1 MRPLALLDSHL
12 LTIVTFLPLATGL
25 LLVALRTLSARAAS
39 VVAFSGSL
47 ATFALSLRLF
57 ALFDPAHTGFQLVE
71 RHEWLAAYGI
81 HYFVGIDGI
90 SLLLIVLT
98 TFLVPIALLSAW
110 NAIRE
115 RTTSFVFFMLFLET
129 AMVGTFA
136 ALNLF
141 QFYVFWELMLVP
153 MLFLI
158 GIWGAERRIYAAVKF
173 FLYTVV
179 GSLLM
184 LVALLAVYYLHYQQF
199 GTLSFDLVAAPG
211 AAGKGLLDTVV
222 PLTGEAPWW
231 QTQAWLFAAFALAF
245 GIKVP
250 IVPLH
255 TWLPDAH
262 VEAPTAGSVILAGV
276 LLKMGTYGFVRLAL
290 PLFPAAAVDLTPL
303 FFGLGLAGILYGA
316 LVAMVQ
322 DDMKKLV
329 AYSSV
334 AHLGFVVLG
343 MFAFNREGLEGSV
356 LQMVNHGLS
365 SGALFLLVGILY
377 ERRHTHLIAEFS
389 GISKPMPVYAA
400 LFVLVSMSSIG
411 LPLLNGFVGEF
422 LILLGTFFVSPAV
435 ATAATFGVVLAAVY
449 MLWMLRRVLFG
460 PVERAENRGLPDLG
474 LREKIVLVAVVI
486 PIVWIGVHPQPLL
499 RRLDTSTAE
508 LLRRIDAGTSRASA
522 VASAQPLAPAFGEE
536 RP

>member
-1 MRPLALLDSHL
+1 MALLDEHL
-12 LTIVTFLPLATGL
+12 LTVLTFLPLATALPL
-25 LLVALRTLSARAAS
+25 LFVRGVSPRAAFGLGLAGS
-39 VVAFSGSL
+39 VVTFLL
-47 ATFALSLRLF
+47 AMQLF
-57 ALFDPAHTGFQLVE
+57 LAFDPTRTGFQFLE
-71 RHEWLAAYGI
+71 RHEWLVDYGV
-81 HYFVGIDGI
+81 HYFVGVDGT
-90 SLLLIVLT
+90 SLVLIVLT
-98 TFLVPIALLSAW
+98 AFLVPISLLSAW
-110 NAIRE
+110 NAVHDRVP
-115 RTTSFVFFMLFLET
+115 SFVFFLLFLET
-129 AMVGTFA
+129 GMIGTFA

-158 GIWGAERRIYAAVKF
+158 GIWGADRRIYAAVKF

-184 LVALLAVYYLHYQQF
+184 LVALIVVYMLHFQQF
-199 GTLSFDLVAAPG
+199 GVLNFDLVAAPG
-211 AAGKGLLDTVV
+211 GPAHGLLDTVV
-222 PLTGEAPWW
+222 PLAGEASWW
-231 QTQAWLFAAFALAF
+231 QTQTWLFAAFALAF

-290 PLFPAAAVDLTPL
+290 PLFPVAATELAPV
-303 FFGLGLAGILYGA
+303 FFGLGLVGILYGA

-343 MFAFNREGLEGSV
+343 MFTFNLEGLEGSI

-365 SGALFLLVGILY
+365 SGALFLLVGMLY

-389 GISKPMPVYAA
+389 GVAKPMPVFAA
-400 LFVLVSMSSIG
+400 IFVIVAMSSIG
-411 LPLLNGFVGEF
+411 LPMLNGFVGEF
-422 LILLGTFFVSPAV
+422 LILLGTFLVSPWVAV
-435 ATAATFGVVLAAVY
+435 WATLGVVLAAVY

-460 PVERAENRGLPDLG
+460 PVEKAENRGLMDLDF
-474 LREKIVLVAVVI
+474 REKVILVAVLV
-486 PIVWIGVHPQPLL
+486 PIFWLGIHPQTVL
-499 RRLDTSTAE
+499 RRLDASAVE
-508 LLRRIDAGTSRASA
+508 LLRRVEAGTSRAAA
-522 VASAQPLAPAFGEE
+522 VAMTDPAGDR

>member
-158 GIWGAERRIYAAVKF
+158 GIWGAEQRIYADVMF

-179 GSLLM
+179 G
-184 LVALLAVYYLHYQQF
+184 
-199 GTLSFDLVAAPG
+199 
-211 AAGKGLLDTVV
+211 
-222 PLTGEAPWW
+222 
-231 QTQAWLFAAFALAF
+231 
-245 GIKVP
+245 
-250 IVPLH
+250 
-255 TWLPDAH
+255 
-262 VEAPTAGSVILAGV
+262 
-276 LLKMGTYGFVRLAL
+276 
-290 PLFPAAAVDLTPL
+290 
-303 FFGLGLAGILYGA
+303 
-316 LVAMVQ
+316 
-322 DDMKKLV
+322 
-329 AYSSV
+329 
-334 AHLGFVVLG
+334 
-343 MFAFNREGLEGSV
+343 
-356 LQMVNHGLS
+356 
-365 SGALFLLVGILY
+365 
-377 ERRHTHLIAEFS
+377 
-389 GISKPMPVYAA
+389 
-400 LFVLVSMSSIG
+400 
-411 LPLLNGFVGEF
+411 
-422 LILLGTFFVSPAV
+422 
-435 ATAATFGVVLAAVY
+435 
-449 MLWMLRRVLFG
+449 
-460 PVERAENRGLPDLG
+460 
-474 LREKIVLVAVVI
+474 
-486 PIVWIGVHPQPLL
+486 
-499 RRLDTSTAE
+499 
-508 LLRRIDAGTSRASA
+508 
-522 VASAQPLAPAFGEE
+522 
-536 RP
+536 

>member
-1 MRPLALLDSHL
+1 MRALALLDAHL
-12 LTIVTFLPLATGL
+12 LTIITFLPVGVGL
-25 LLVALRTLSARAAS
+25 LLLALRGLSPRAVS
-39 VVAFSGSL
+39 VIGFAGSL
-47 ATFALSLRLF
+47 ATFVLSLRLF
-57 ALFDPAHTGFQLVE
+57 ALFDPVREGFQLVE
-71 RHEWLAAYGI
+71 RHPWFVDYGV

-90 SLLLIVLT
+90 SLLLIVMT
-98 TFLVPIALLSAW
+98 TFLVPVALLSAW

-153 MLFLI
+153 MMFLI

-179 GSLLM
+179 GSLFM
-184 LVALLAVYYLHYQQF
+184 LVAVLSVYYLYFQQF
-199 GTLSFDLVAAPG
+199 GTLNFDLVAGPG
-211 AAGKGLLDTVV
+211 GPAHGLLDTVV
-222 PLTGEAPWW
+222 PISGEAPWW
-231 QTQAWLFAAFALAF
+231 QTQVWLFAAFALAF

-290 PLFPAAAVDLTPL
+290 PLFPAAAVELAPV

-334 AHLGFVVLG
+334 AHLGFVMLG
-343 MFAFNREGLEGSV
+343 MFTFNREGLEGSV

-365 SGALFLLVGILY
+365 SGALFLLVGVVY

-389 GISKPMPVYAA
+389 GLSKPMPVYAA
-400 LFVLVSMSSIG
+400 LFVIVAMSSIG

-422 LILLGTFFVSPAV
+422 LILIGTFLVSPAV
-435 ATAATFGVVLAAVY
+435 ATAATFGVVLAAMY

-460 PVERAENRGLPDLG
+460 PVERAENRGLLDLG
-474 LREKIVLVAVVI
+474 LRERIVMMAMIV

-499 RRLDTSTAE
+499 RRLDTSTSA
-508 LLRRIDAGTSRASA
+508 LLRRVEAGVARASA
-522 VASAQPLAPAFGEE
+522 VASARAVADAFGEE
-536 RP
+536 KP